1 MKKCLKFPVLVSL
14 YSQNFTISPHFLS
27 QVPDVEGMLAAPLA
41 GQGAAVLERK
51 PSQSEDLF
59 SAHNFDITI
68 NLDIPAPGKTLALN
82 SIFTDE
88 DKR

>member
-1 MKKCLKFPVLVSL
+1 
-14 YSQNFTISPHFLS
+14 
-27 QVPDVEGMLAAPLA
+27 MLAAPLA

-82 SIFTDE
+82 SIFTE
-88 DKR
+88 EEKR